1 MNQKII
7 LSIFFLF
14 VSSVSATNI
23 LLRSGGI
30 LKGKVINQDGN
41 QIEILDE
48 NGKSTTVPKTN
59 VLKVVY
65 KEHSEQELAAIRK
78 EEERKLILATQAK
91 QSQSQKN
98 QLDKKTTN
106 PIPIKQFVISH
117 DGDLCEFYASKSEWF
132 WLYGNFPITNQN
144 SWIELLPEEDR
155 PIRISFQS
163 NWLDTTVTILLGS
176 LTSISRKT
184 RIIEICEF

>member
-1 MNQKII
+1 MNQKMI

-30 LKGKVINQDGN
+30 LKGKVMNQDGN

-48 NGKSTTVPKTN
+48 NGKRVTVPKTN

-78 EEERKLILATQAK
+78 EEERKLILATQGK

-98 QLDKKTTN
+98 QLDTKTAK
-106 PIPIKQFVISH
+106 PIPIKQIVLSP

-144 SWIELLPEEDR
+144 SWIELLPEDDR
-155 PIRISFQS
+155 PIRISYQS

-184 RIIEICEF
+184 KIIEICEF